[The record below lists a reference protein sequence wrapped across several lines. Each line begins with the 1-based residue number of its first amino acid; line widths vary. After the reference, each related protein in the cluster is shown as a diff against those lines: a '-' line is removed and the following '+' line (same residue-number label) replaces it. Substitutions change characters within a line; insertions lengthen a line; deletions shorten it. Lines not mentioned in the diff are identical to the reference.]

1 MEGFKVCKANETIET
16 VVQKN
21 SSLSLLAHGD
31 GVEISI
37 YELHSGVITF
47 LDTFPD
53 GDLLEFYY
61 IIEGTISCNYSEKEV
76 NLGPGDYF
84 YAHNL
89 KSPVELKPQTNVRLL
104 HVSSRP
110 LFKYISNNMAVM
122 KDILSKVD
130 IKDSYTHGHGK
141 RVRDVSLAIARKLA
155 VPPEKQEVIAMGALF
170 HDIGKIE
177 IDDSI
182 LKKPFRLSK
191 EEFEIIKLHPVTGCE
206 MVKGNFLE
214 ETQEIIRHHHER
226 LDGSGYPDGLKGDE
240 ISLEARIVA
249 VADSFDAMTSRR
261 PYREA
266 MSCKDALEELM
277 SQSGTLYDSVIVK
290 TLEECIAEGLI

>member
-21 SSLSLLAHGD
+21 SLLSLLAHGD
-31 GVEISI
+31 GVEISV

-47 LDTFPD
+47 LDTFSG

-61 IIEGTISCNYSEKEV
+61 VLKGIISCNYSNQEE
-76 NLGPGDYF
+76 NLEPGDYF

-89 KSPVELKPQTNVRLL
+89 KVPVELKPKTDVRLL

-110 LFKYISNNMAVM
+110 LFKYISNNISVM
-122 KDILSKVD
+122 KDILARVEL
-130 IKDSYTHGHGK
+130 KDSYTHGHGK
-141 RVRDVSLAIARKLA
+141 RVRDVSLAIARRLGI
-155 VPPEKQEVIAMGALF
+155 PSERQEIIAMGALF

-182 LKKPFRLSK
+182 LKKPSRLNK
-191 EEFEIIKLHPVTGCE
+191 EEFEVIKLHPVFGCQ
-206 MVKGNFLE
+206 MVQGSFLE
-214 ETQEIIRHHHER
+214 DTHDIIRHHHER
-226 LDGSGYPDGLKGDE
+226 VDGSGYPDGLKGDE

-266 MSCKDALEELM
+266 MSCKDALEELK
-277 SQSGTLYDSVIVK
+277 SQSGTLYDSEIVK
-290 TLEECIAEGLI
+290 TLEKCIAEGLI

>member
-1 MEGFKVCKANETIET
+1 MEGFKVCKACETIET
-16 VVQKN
+16 VVQRN

-31 GVEISI
+31 GVEISM
-37 YELHSGVITF
+37 YELRSGVVTF
-47 LDTFPD
+47 LDTFSG

-61 IIEGTISCNYSEKEV
+61 IMDGTMSCNYSEREE
-76 NLGPGDYF
+76 NLEPGDYF

-89 KSPVELKPQTNVRLL
+89 KSPVELKPHTDVRML

-122 KDILSKVD
+122 KDILSKVE

-141 RVRDVSLAIARKLA
+141 RVRDVSLAIAKRLRISS
-155 VPPEKQEVIAMGALF
+155 ERQEIIAMGALF

-182 LKKPFRLSK
+182 LKKPSRLSR
-191 EEFEIIKLHPVTGCE
+191 EEFEIIKLHPVFGCQ

-214 ETQEIIRHHHER
+214 DTHDIIRHHHER
-226 LDGSGYPDGLKGDE
+226 VDGTGYPDGLKGDE

-266 MSCKDALEELM
+266 MSCENALEELK
-277 SQSGTLYDSVIVK
+277 SQSGTLYDAEIVK